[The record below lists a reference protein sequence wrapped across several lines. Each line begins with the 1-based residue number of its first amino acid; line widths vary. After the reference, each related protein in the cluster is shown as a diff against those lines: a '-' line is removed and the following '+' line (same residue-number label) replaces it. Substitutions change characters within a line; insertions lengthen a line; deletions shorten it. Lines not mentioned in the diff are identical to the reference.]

1 MTDWAPRVV
10 FAVVGVIAGA
20 AAASGISMATA
31 SQGGSFDG
39 GDKKLATPAELGDY
53 VKFADAKFNEDADAK
68 AAVERTATW
77 SERSAERLSAS
88 YDGAASVVQV
98 YSDDKHD
105 STFTVQMVRAT
116 APYPIYVP
124 YTDPKALG
132 VVKPRREE
140 KRFGDVSCELFNQ
153 LTPAGKKPADD
164 STATTLCRRTE
175 SGLTVEITNVTGDL
189 SHQPEAVAKLVDEAW
204 SSVS

>member
-1 MTDWAPRVV
+1 MIGIIV
-10 FAVVGVIAGA
+10 GA
-20 AAASGISMATA
+20 AAVSGISMATA
-31 SQGGSFDG
+31 SQSSSFNGS
-39 GDKKLATPAELGDY
+39 DKKLAAPAKLGDY
-53 VKFADAKFNEDADAK
+53 VKFADAKFNEDADSK

-77 SERSAERLSAS
+77 SGRSADRLSES
-88 YDGAASVVQV
+88 YDGAASLVQV

-105 STFTVQMVRAT
+105 STFSVQMVRAS

-132 VVKPRREE
+132 IVKPQREE
-140 KRFGDVSCELFNQ
+140 KRFGDVSCELYNQ
-153 LTPAGKKPADD
+153 LTPAGKQPAKN

-189 SHQPEAVAKLVDEAW
+189 GHRPEQVAKLVDEAW